1 MMTLINVLLISD
13 MGLLLVVLSERNL
26 AMISSVHEDFV
37 VSFYSNFIF
46 IKLVLEACYLIP

>member
-13 MGLLLVVLSERNL
+13 MRLLLVVLSERNL
-26 AMISSVHEDFV
+26 AMISFVHEDFV

-46 IKLVLEACYLIP
+46 IELVLEACYLIP